1 MSQQQYP
8 EPIAVIGSACR
19 FPGASSSPSKLWEL
33 LKQPHDVLKEFD
45 ADRLNLQR
53 FHHPNGDTHGATDV
67 GNKSYLLEENTR
79 LFDASFFGISPL
91 EAAGMDPQQRLLLE
105 TVYESFES
113 AGVTLDQLKG
123 SLTSVHVGVMTAD
136 YSFIQLR
143 DPETLSKYNATGTAN
158 SIISNRISYVFDL
171 KGPSETI
178 DTACSSSLVALH
190 HAAQGLLSGDCETAV
205 VAGVNLIFDP
215 SPYITESKLHMLSPD
230 SQSRMW
236 DKSANGYA
244 RGEGTAALLL
254 KPLSRALRDGD
265 HIEGIVRSTGVNSDG
280 QSSGITMPYAPAQ
293 AALIRQTYLR
303 AGLDPVKDRPQYFE
317 CHGTGTPAGDPVE
330 ARAISESLLGGEIS
344 SDNPLYVGS
353 IKTIIGHLE
362 GCAGLAG
369 VMRALLALKNRTIPP
384 NLLFN
389 ELNPAIKP
397 FYGPMQITTKALPW
411 PKLAAGAPARASV
424 NSFGFGGTNAH
435 AILESYDNGSVS
447 SSVTE
452 QGENSE
458 KFTEGALGPLL
469 FSAGSGS
476 SLLRTVQAYLEH
488 LTQNPSLDLQDLAWL
503 LQTRRTTHRVRTH
516 FSGASRDAV
525 LENMA
530 NFIKT
535 HEKASSSAI
544 GHQPQLVNQNEAP
557 GVLGVFT
564 GQGAQWPAMGRELIR
579 KSPLF
584 RKTIEEC
591 EAVLK
596 ALPEGDAP
604 EWSLMQELTADASS
618 SRLSEAV
625 ISQPLCTAVQLAL
638 VNLLTAAGVEFDAVV
653 GHSSGEIAATYVSG
667 IITLKGAMQISY
679 YRGFHAKLATGPDGE
694 RGGMLAAGL
703 SFEKATQFCS
713 RPEFQGRIQ
722 VAASNA
728 PQSVT
733 LSGDINAIKEAKEQ
747 LDKDN
752 IFARQLKVDTAY
764 HSHHMQLC
772 AEPYLQSLLACDIEV
787 RAPKPGRCVWNSS
800 VRGDA
805 ELIKRDLS
813 PLKGSYWV
821 ANMVQTVLFSQAVES
836 SIWHGGPFD
845 LAIEVGPHP
854 ALKGP
859 TEQTLKAAYGSAPLY
874 TGALKRSGSDVEA
887 FSAALGVS
895 WAQLG
900 PSFVDFAGYRKAF
913 YESEPPAPKVTK
925 DLPGYSWDHDKD
937 YWRESRISRRYRT
950 GKDTGHELLGRRTP
964 DDNDH
969 ELRWRNVLKL
979 SEMPWVRGHE
989 VLDEVLLP
997 GAAYIS
1003 VAVEAGKHLAA
1014 LTGNSIRLL
1023 DVENVDILRPVVV
1036 PDNQEGVETLF
1047 TARLLSN
1054 SPSDRILRAKFSYYI
1069 CNDQSSGSMVHTCS
1083 GDLAVHLGTDSDAGE
1098 LLPPKDPLPPNLVNV
1113 DGQRVYKMFAGI
1125 DLKYSGVFR
1134 SITESK
1140 RCLNYAAA
1148 TGTWDEGSLSDE
1160 YAVHPAMLDV
1170 AFQTLFIARAH
1181 PASRQ
1186 ITSAL
1191 LPSHITRVRVS
1202 PSVQILKPE
1211 GGGDIKA
1218 DFESWVVGQTA
1229 TSLTGDLNV
1238 YDAVTGETF
1247 LQVEGLATK
1256 MVGEQDAS
1264 QDQLIFSKTVWGSY
1278 DPQGLDDP
1286 VRDPVK
1292 DAEATRLAV
1301 NIERVALFYI
1311 KRIASQIGVDE
1322 RAGLQW
1328 FHQRMFGAFEKHLA
1342 TIKNDQHPVLP
1353 SEWLADEQS
1362 VLDDI
1367 TAEHPDSI
1375 DLQLLHAVGENL
1387 VDVVRG
1393 KTQLLEVMQED
1404 EMLDRFYMDN
1414 CASAPINQSI
1424 ADVLEQITFKFPR
1437 CNILEIGAGTG
1448 GTTWSVLNAINN
1460 AYESYTYTD
1469 ISSGFFPNAAE
1480 KFSDFANKMAFRILD
1495 VEKEPAAQGF
1505 EEHSY
1510 DVIIAANV
1518 LHATRSLET
1527 TLRNARALLKPG
1539 GFLVLME
1546 VTGMQ
1551 SVRVTFIL
1559 GGLPGW
1565 WLGADDGRPLGPG
1578 VSVVDWDVLLDKT
1591 GFSGADTVMH
1601 DLTDETKHCN
1611 SLIVSQAI
1619 DDDFLRM
1626 REPLSF
1632 MSELPPLSE
1641 PLLIIGGKKLT
1652 TTKMMSEIQ
1661 KLLPRPWKRHVQTV
1675 GSIDEID
1682 AAKLTPRM
1690 DVICLQEADEP
1701 LFATPMTAER
1711 IAILKSLMMSA
1722 KNMLWVTGAGKSHTP
1737 RTSIFLGIAR
1747 IVPSELPQLN
1757 LQILGIESGAA
1768 HSVAAKN
1775 CVESFLRL
1783 RATEEGDN
1791 RHLLWSQEPEME
1803 ILADGQNMIPR
1814 VVPNK
1819 PLNELYNASR
1829 RAVTKTVN
1837 AIDVPVQAV
1846 AGPAKMRLQAA
1857 DLQEEHAP
1865 HNRVQVKYAFHIP
1878 TANGNGIYLSYGD
1891 LQGSESTTPVLAL
1904 SKHNASVVDVDS
1916 EHLVTIDDGCTPAIL
1931 AAVANN
1937 LLAQAVAILSPGS
1950 HQTLLYQAEE
1960 PLAALIA
1967 TELATQGGQ
1976 AHFATSRSDAPD
1988 SWIKVHAN
1996 ASKRAVSRVL
2006 PRDIQLYVDCSGY
2019 SASSDSGASSAA
2031 NTLLASVPLG
2041 CVARELDADLLRE
2054 AFRTTEKGRVAVL
2067 HEAYSKAKDSA
2078 TTGQQQIQDFVT
2090 IKAAELAG
2098 ADASSLTHKR
2108 YVTDWQEKE
2117 SLLMTIRPL
2126 NLQGIFK
2133 PDMTYFMVG
2142 MAGGLGL
2149 SICQWMIRNGAK
2161 HLVITSRNPKIDE
2174 SLLEDARRANATL
2187 HVMSMDVSKRESV
2200 ENVVRLVKDTLPP
2213 IAGVCNAAMVLSD
2226 KLFIDMD
2233 VDQLNNTL
2241 AAKVYGTEHLDSVFG
2256 DMPLDF
2262 FVLLSSVA
2270 TVIGNIGQ
2278 ANYHA
2283 ANLFM
2288 TSLVAQRRARGLT
2301 GSVVHVGYISD
2312 VGYVTRQDRDRQL
2325 DQHFR
2330 NVRLMP
2336 LSETDVHHAFAEA
2349 IRGGKPGNVSGS
2361 ADIIMGLET
2370 FTEPLAPE
2378 KHPLW
2383 LTNPR
2388 FSHFV
2393 PPTTL
2398 QTQNQHRGTSN
2409 ADNVRKQVEE
2419 AEDEEEAVA
2428 AVVKAFCSKLE
2439 SILQLPTDSVN
2450 IQRAIID
2457 LGIDSLVAVEIRTWF
2472 LKELGAEV
2480 AVVKILGGDTVIQV
2494 CTWATKKVMAIN
2506 MKKKEAAK
2514 QDEATDEK
2522 TAKLVVPISTA
2533 SKTPS
2538 ISESLGT
2545 ASKTSDSGS
2554 ASASDTE
2561 GSGRS
2566 TPSRKVGSSSSGTL
2580 VAKDEY
2586 SDADAASVNTSS
2598 SETAEPKEEIAKPE
2612 TIREEVMSTAQSRI
2626 WFLSK
2631 HLEDPAA
2638 FNMTF
2643 HYRTQGP
2650 LSMARL
2656 RHALQITTHHHEC
2669 IRMRFYQRLG
2679 DGQPMQGVMSSSLY
2693 ELKHISDATN
2703 SDVEAELARL
2713 KTRAWDLENGQTFGV
2728 TVLSHN
2734 SEEHDII
2741 YGYHHLVM
2749 DVVGW
2754 HVFVHDLNKAYKMQL
2769 LDKSAGSYIDYTS
2782 LQLEQEKA
2790 GVHDEHLQ
2798 FWQAEFATPP
2808 DTLPLLPMAHVNT
2821 RPAEPSKES
2830 HHEYQQLED
2839 RQFTAL
2845 KETCKRLR
2853 INPFH
2858 FHLSV
2863 MQVLLARYANTED
2876 ICIGVVDANRDD
2888 ARFAQTVGCFINML
2902 PVRSQVPSHTSFANV
2917 ARSASR
2923 KALAAF
2929 AHAAVPFDM
2938 ILDKVKAPRSSAST
2952 PLFQAAVNYRTG
2964 SVWELPLGDC
2974 QMTLAGAKD
2983 ADNPY
2988 DISLGITDMGSG
3000 CMIEIHCQASLYNS
3014 EGCRTILDS
3023 YVRLLD
3029 SFATDPHMDISE
3041 CAIHDISQVTQALE
3055 LGKGPEMQF
3064 GWPST
3069 MSQRVLDTCRL
3080 YSDKSAIKDKAV
3092 TLSYSDL
3099 AIRINAVADAILQAG
3114 CVAGSHIA
3122 VLCEP
3127 TVDVTVAMLA
3137 VLHIGAV
3144 YVPLDTSLPTA
3155 RHAAMVQS
3163 CKPALLLS
3171 HSATEELVRNLGNEI
3186 KAPIR
3191 QVRIDDI
3198 PEVCEK
3204 EIPCTAEP
3212 GAPAVLLFT
3221 SGSTGTP
3228 KGIFLSQANFVNHL
3242 ALKTHLLELG
3252 QESVLQQSSL
3262 GFDMSLVQTF
3272 CALANGGLLVIAPSE
3287 MRRDPVELT
3296 SLVSRERVSFTIATP
3311 SEYLAWLRYGEA
3323 SLAENTSWRHVCMG
3337 GEQVSQ
3343 QLKSELRRLG
3353 LTGLRLTNC
3362 YGPTEITAAATF
3374 QNIELNEN
3382 QAKDDI
3388 TEFAVGKALP
3398 NYSVCIIDASGTPQP
3413 AQHTGEICIGGAG
3426 VALGYLNLA
3435 DETNRKFI
3443 KDISSTQQKVTG
3455 RRMYRTGDQGRL
3467 MSDGT
3472 LLCLGRLDGDTQVKL
3487 RGLRIELQEVESAL
3501 IQASVGILSTVV
3513 VSQRGDILIAH
3524 ATLSPGKDDAS
3535 EEELTQI
3542 LGRLR
3547 LPQYFIPAAIVIL
3560 ATMPTNS
3567 NGKLDRKAIGA
3578 LPLPERNSNR
3588 AHEKMTIREGEVRL
3602 LWERVL
3608 PEVATTARITP
3619 SSDFFLLGG
3628 NSLLMMKL
3636 QAAIRESIG
3645 VVISTRTLYQ
3655 ASTLREMAR
3664 RIDEQQDVQADD
3676 TEKEIDWDAETSIP
3690 NQLLNQIQELPAPT
3704 KNLRSTKSDGIEVLM
3719 TGTTSFLGRNL
3730 LQALLKSPAVS
3741 KVHCVAVL
3749 ADDQHQLPHDGK
3761 VKCYKGSLLS
3771 STLGLKAEERENL
3784 EQTVDVIIHAG
3795 SSGHCLNNY
3804 DSLRTPNLLST
3815 HFLASLAMP
3824 RSIPLLF
3831 LSSNRV
3837 ILLSGNTAPLPGSVA
3852 AFAPAT
3858 NGLEGYTATKWAGE
3872 GFLENLVS
3880 HMQQVSGPRLTVSVH
3895 RPCVVVSEHAPN
3907 SDALNAI
3914 LRYSVAMRCV
3924 PHLDN
3929 VGGYMDFGKV
3939 ENIVDEIAEEALKL
3953 AQAGIDDVAAIQFK
3967 HHSGGVKVPINE
3979 FRAHMETIYG
3989 GSFEEVDMSEWMHR
4003 AADAG
4008 IDPLITA
4015 YLEGILDTGAPMVF
4029 PYLGEK

>member
-1 MSQQQYP
+1 MSQHQYP

-19 FPGASSSPSKLWEL
+19 FPGASSSPSKLWSL
-33 LKQPHDVLKEFD
+33 LQQPRDVLQKFD
-45 ADRLNLQR
+45 PDRLNLKR
-53 FHHPNGDTHGATDV
+53 FHHTSGDTHGATDV
-67 GNKSYLLEENTR
+67 NNKSYLLEENTR

-105 TVYESFES
+105 TVYESFEA

-123 SLTSVHVGVMTAD
+123 SLTSVHVGVMTND

-158 SIISNRISYVFDL
+158 SIMSNRISYVFDL

-244 RGEGTAALLL
+244 RGEGAAALLL

-280 QSSGITMPYAPAQ
+280 QSSGITMPFAPAQ
-293 AALIRQTYLR
+293 AALIRQTYRR
-303 AGLDPVKDRPQYFE
+303 AGLDPIKDRPQYFE

-330 ARAISESLLGGEIS
+330 ARAISESLLGGETS

-353 IKTIIGHLE
+353 VKTVIGHLE

-369 VMRALLALKNRTIPP
+369 VIRAILALKHRTIPP
-384 NLLFN
+384 NLHFK
-389 ELNPAIKP
+389 ELNPAIAQY
-397 FYGPMQITTKALPW
+397 YGPLQITTKALPW
-411 PKLAAGAPARASV
+411 PDVPAGTPARASV

-435 AILESYDNGSVS
+435 AILESYDNGSAPS
-447 SSVTE
+447 STQIQDE
-452 QGENSE
+452 QPEESGE
-458 KFTEGALGPLL
+458 GGLGPLI
-469 FSAGSGS
+469 FSAASGS
-476 SLLRTVQAYLEH
+476 SLLRTVQAYLKH
-488 LTQNPSLDLQDLAWL
+488 LKDHPSVDLQDLSWL

-516 FSGASRDAV
+516 FSGATRDAV

-530 NFIKT
+530 TFVTTN
-535 HEKASSSAI
+535 EKASGATI
-544 GHQPQLVNQNEAP
+544 GHQPQLVNPSEAP
-557 GVLGVFT
+557 GVLGIFT
-564 GQGAQWPAMGRELIR
+564 GQGAQWPAMGRELIQ

-591 EAVLK
+591 EAVLN
-596 ALPEGDAP
+596 ALPKSDVP
-604 EWSLMQELTADASS
+604 EWSLIQELTADASS
-618 SRLSEAV
+618 SRLSEAM
-625 ISQPLCTAVQLAL
+625 ISQPLCTAVQLGL
-638 VNLLTAAGVEFDAVV
+638 VNLLSAAGISFDAVV
-653 GHSSGEIAATYVSG
+653 GHSSGEIAATYASG
-667 IITLKGAMQISY
+667 IITIKGAMQIAY

-703 SFEKATQFCS
+703 SFEKASQFCS

-747 LDKDN
+747 LDTDN

-764 HSHHMQLC
+764 HSHHMQPC
-772 AEPYLQSLLACDIEV
+772 AGPYLKSLLACDIEL
-787 RAPKPGRCVWNSS
+787 RAPKPGSCVWNSS

-805 ELIKRDLS
+805 ELLKRDLS

-821 ANMVQTVLFSQAVES
+821 ANMVQTVLFSQAIES

-859 TEQTLKAAYGSAPLY
+859 VEQTLKAAYGSVPLY
-874 TGALKRSGSDVEA
+874 TGALKRNGSDVEA
-887 FSAALGVS
+887 FSAALGVT

-900 PSFVDFAGYRKAF
+900 PSFVDFAGFREAF
-913 YESEPPAPKVTK
+913 YDSEPPAPKVIK
-925 DLPGYSWDHDKD
+925 DLPTYSWDHEKD

-950 GKDTGHELLGRRTP
+950 GKDVGHELLGRRTP

-997 GAAYIS
+997 GAAYVSI
-1003 VAVEAGKHLAA
+1003 AVEAGKHLAV
-1014 LTGNSIRLL
+1014 SSRKSVRLI

-1047 TARLLSN
+1047 TAHILSS
-1054 SPSDRILRAKFSYYI
+1054 SPSDGVLRARFSYYI

-1083 GDLAVHLGTDSDAGE
+1083 GDLVVHLGADSESGD
-1098 LLPPKDPLPPNLVNV
+1098 LLPPRDAVPPNLVNI
-1113 DGQRVYKMFAGI
+1113 DGGRVYKMFEGI

-1134 SITESK
+1134 SIADSK
-1140 RCLNYAAA
+1140 RCLNYATA
-1148 TGTWDEGSLSDE
+1148 TGVWPEGSLSDE
-1160 YAVHPAMLDV
+1160 YGVHPAMLDV

-1191 LPSHITRVRVS
+1191 LPSHIDRVRVS
-1202 PSVQILKPE
+1202 PSVQILQPE

-1218 DFESWVVGQTA
+1218 AFESWVVGQTA

-1238 YDAVTGETF
+1238 YDAETGKTF
-1247 LQVEGLATK
+1247 LQVEGLATN

-1264 QDQLIFSKTVWGSY
+1264 HDQPIFSKTVWGRY
-1278 DPQGLDDP
+1278 DAVGLADP
-1286 VRDPVK
+1286 VRDAVK
-1292 DAEATRLAV
+1292 DAEATRLAED
-1301 NIERVALFYI
+1301 IERVALFYI
-1311 KRIASQIGVDE
+1311 KRIVNQIGADE
-1322 RAGLQW
+1322 RAGFQW
-1328 FHQRMFGAFEKHLA
+1328 YHQRMFGAFEKHLA
-1342 TIKNDQHPVLP
+1342 TIKNDEHPVLP
-1353 SEWLADEQS
+1353 SSWLADEPS
-1362 VLDDI
+1362 VLEDI
-1367 TAEHPDSI
+1367 SNAHPDSI

-1387 VDVVRG
+1387 ADVVRG
-1393 KTQLLEVMQED
+1393 DTQLLEVMQED
-1404 EMLDRFYMDN
+1404 DMLDRFYMDN

-1424 ADVLEQITFKFPR
+1424 ADVLQQITFKFPR

-1448 GTTWSVLNAINN
+1448 GTTWSVLNSINN
-1460 AYESYTYTD
+1460 AYDSYTYTD

-1480 KFSDFANKMAFRILD
+1480 KFSDFANKMAFKILD
-1495 VEKEPAAQGF
+1495 VEKDPTTQGF
-1505 EEHSY
+1505 AAESY

-1527 TLRNARALLKPG
+1527 TLRNVRSLLKPG

-1578 VSVVDWDVLLDKT
+1578 VSVVDWDVLFDKT

-1601 DLTDETKHCN
+1601 DLEDETKHCN
-1611 SLIVSQAI
+1611 SLIVTQAV
-1619 DDDFLRM
+1619 DDAFLRM

-1632 MSELPPLSE
+1632 MAELPPLTE
-1641 PLLIIGGKKLT
+1641 PLLVIGGKKLT
-1652 TTKMMSEIQ
+1652 TTKMMGEIQ
-1661 KLLPRPWKRHVQTV
+1661 KLLPRSWKRHVQTV

-1682 AAKLTPRM
+1682 TAKLIPRM

-1701 LFATPMTAER
+1701 LFATPMTTKR
-1711 IAILKSLMMSA
+1711 IAILKSLLMSA
-1722 KNMLWVTGAGKSHTP
+1722 RNMLWVTGAGKSHTP

-1757 LQILGIESGAA
+1757 LQMLGLEAGAS
-1768 HSVAAKN
+1768 HSVAARN
-1775 CVESFLRL
+1775 CVEAFLRL
-1783 RATEEGDN
+1783 RATEEGN
-1791 RHLLWSQEPEME
+1791 SRHMLWSQEPEME
-1803 ILADGQNMIPR
+1803 ILADGQTMVPR
-1814 VVPNK
+1814 VMPNK

-1829 RAVTKTVN
+1829 RAVTKT
-1837 AIDVPVQAV
+1837 IDATGVPVQAV
-1846 AGPAKMRLQAA
+1846 AGPGKMTLQAA
-1857 DLQEEHAP
+1857 EFQDASAQRTRL
-1865 HNRVQVKYAFHIP
+1865 QVKYALHIP
-1878 TANGNGIYLSYGD
+1878 TVNGDGVYLVCGHR
-1891 LQGSESTTPVLAL
+1891 SESVAPVMAI
-1904 SKHNASVVDVDS
+1904 SESNGSIVDVD
-1916 EHLVTIDDGCTPAIL
+1916 LDRLIAIDEDGCTSGVLAATAHHLLVQAI
-1931 AAVANN
+1931 AAVASG
-1937 LLAQAVAILSPGS
+1937 ARKV
-1950 HQTLLYQAEE
+1950 LLYQAEE
-1960 PLAALIA
+1960 FLASMVA
-1967 TELATQGGQ
+1967 TEIASQGGE
-1976 AHFATSRSDAPD
+1976 AHFASSSSDTPD
-1988 SWIKVHAN
+1988 SWIKIHVN
-1996 ASKRAVSRVL
+1996 SSKRALSRVV
-2006 PRDIQLYVDCSGY
+2006 PRDVQLYVDCSGY
-2019 SASSDSGASSAA
+2019 SSAVLSATSASD
-2031 NTLLASVPLG
+2031 TLRACVPADCEARQLG
-2041 CVARELDADLLRE
+2041 GGLLQE
-2054 AFRTTEKGRVAVL
+2054 AFQRTDKTVQSFFKES
-2067 HEAYSKAKDSA
+2067 YTKARSSVSEDQEQ
-2078 TTGQQQIQDFVT
+2078 TLDCDL
-2090 IKAAELAG
+2090 IKAADLAG
-2098 ADASSLTHKR
+2098 ADASSLTRKR

-2117 SLLMTIRPL
+2117 SLTLTIQPL
-2126 NLQGIFK
+2126 DLQGIFK
-2133 PDMTYFMVG
+2133 PDKTYFMVG

-2161 HLVITSRNPKIDE
+2161 HLVITSRNPKVDD
-2174 SLLEDARRANATL
+2174 SLLEDARRANAKL
-2187 HVMSMDVSKRESV
+2187 HVMSMDVSKRDSV
-2200 ENVVRLVKDTLPP
+2200 EKVVKLVQDTMPP

-2241 AAKVYGTEHLDSVFG
+2241 AAKVYGTEHLDSVFD

-2349 IRGGKPGNVSGS
+2349 IRGGKPGSVSG
-2361 ADIIMGLET
+2361 AHDIIMGLET
-2370 FTEPLAPE
+2370 FKEPLAPE
-2378 KHPLW
+2378 KQPLW
-2383 LTNPR
+2383 LANPR
-2388 FSHFV
+2388 FAHFV

-2398 QTQNQHRGTSN
+2398 QTQQQHRGSGS

-2419 AEDEEEAVA
+2419 AETEDDAVA
-2428 AVVKAFCSKLE
+2428 AVVKAFCGKLE
-2439 SILQLPTDSVN
+2439 SILQLQEGSVN
-2450 IQRAIID
+2450 VQRAIID

-2494 CTWATKKVMAIN
+2494 CTWATKKVMAVN
-2506 MKKKEAAK
+2506 MKKKEAAQ
-2514 QDEATDEK
+2514 QDEAATEK
-2522 TAKLVVPISTA
+2522 TAPVPDAAPAPAVPAKTA
-2533 SKTPS
+2533 SLTVPVESTSRTPESNSASVSDVDDSESSGAASKLGTS
-2538 ISESLGT
+2538 IS
-2545 ASKTSDSGS
+2545 
-2554 ASASDTE
+2554 
-2561 GSGRS
+2561 
-2566 TPSRKVGSSSSGTL
+2566 GSSY
-2580 VAKDEY
+2580 AKIEFG
-2586 SDADAASVNTSS
+2586 DADTRSESNGSS
-2598 SETAEPKEEIAKPE
+2598 AMADSDDAINGPE
-2612 TIREEVMSTAQSRI
+2612 TIREETMSQAQSRI

-2643 HYRTQGP
+2643 HYRAQGP

-2656 RHALQITTHHHEC
+2656 RHALQVTTHHHEC
-2669 IRMRFYQRLG
+2669 LRMRFYPRLG
-2679 DGQPMQGVMSSSLY
+2679 DGQPMQGVMGSSLY
-2693 ELKHISDATN
+2693 ELEHVPEAQDSDLQT
-2703 SDVEAELARL
+2703 ELTRF
-2713 KTRAWDLENGQTFGV
+2713 KTRVWDLENGKTFGV
-2728 TVLSHN
+2728 TVLSR
-2734 SEEHDII
+2734 SAEEHDIV

-2754 HVFVHDLNKAYKMQL
+2754 HVFVHDLDKAYKMQS
-2769 LDKSAGSYIDYTS
+2769 LDKSAGSYFDYTA

-2790 GVHDEHLQ
+2790 GVLEEDLKY
-2798 FWQAEFATPP
+2798 WQTEFTTTPE
-2808 DTLPLLPMAHVNT
+2808 TLPLLPMAHTIV
-2821 RPAEPSKES
+2821 RPAEPGNES
-2830 HHEYQQLED
+2830 HHEYQELTPG
-2839 RQFTAL
+2839 QFTAL
-2845 KETCKRLR
+2845 KETCQRLR
-2853 INPFH
+2853 VSPFH
-2858 FHLSV
+2858 FHLAV

-2876 ICIGVVDANRDD
+2876 VCIGIVDANRND

-2902 PVRSQVPSHTSFANV
+2902 PIRSNVSSHDSFANV
-2917 ARSASR
+2917 ARAASK

-2974 QMTLAGAKD
+2974 QMKLAGAKD

-3000 CMIEIHCQASLYNS
+3000 CMIEIHCQASLYTS

-3023 YVRLLD
+3023 YVRLLE
-3029 SFATDPHMDISE
+3029 SFAENPHLNITE
-3041 CAIHDISQVTQALE
+3041 CEIHDKAQVSQALE
-3055 LGKGPEMQF
+3055 LGKGPEVEF
-3064 GWPST
+3064 EWPST
-3069 MSQRVLDTCRL
+3069 MSQRVLDMCNL
-3080 YSDKSAIKDKAV
+3080 NPDKSAVKDKTV

-3099 AIRINAVADAILQAG
+3099 AAQVHSVADAILQAG
-3114 CVAGSHIA
+3114 CTAGSHVA
-3122 VLCEP
+3122 TLCEP
-3127 TVDVTVAMLA
+3127 TVDATVAMLA

-3163 CKPALLLS
+3163 SKAALLLS
-3171 HSATEELVRNLGNEI
+3171 HSATESLVRDLGNELDS
-3186 KAPIR
+3186 PIR
-3191 QVRIDDI
+3191 QVCIDSI
-3198 PEVCEK
+3198 PEEPRQEV
-3204 EIPCTAEP
+3204 PCAAEAD
-3212 GAPAVLLFT
+3212 APAVLLFT

-3242 ALKTHLLELG
+3242 ALKTQVLNLG
-3252 QESVLQQSSL
+3252 QECVLQQSSL
-3262 GFDMSLVQTF
+3262 GFDMSLIQTF
-3272 CALANGGLLVIAPSE
+3272 CALANGGLLVVVPSE

-3296 SLVSRERVSFTIATP
+3296 GLMSREHVSFTIATP

-3323 SLAENTSWRHVCMG
+3323 SLTENTAWRHACMG
-3337 GEQVSQ
+3337 GEQVSR
-3343 QLKSELRRLG
+3343 QLKSELRRVG
-3353 LTGLRLTNC
+3353 LSGLRLTNC

-3374 QNIELNEN
+3374 QAIDLEEK
-3382 QAKDDI
+3382 QGEHERAK
-3388 TEFAVGKALP
+3388 FAVGKALP
-3398 NYSVCIIDASGTPQP
+3398 NYSVCILDASGRPQP
-3413 AQHTGEICIGGAG
+3413 AQHAGEICIGGAG
-3426 VALGYLNLA
+3426 VALGYLDLA
-3435 DETNRKFI
+3435 DETRRKF
-3443 KDISSTQQKVTG
+3443 VTDVTTAD

-3487 RGLRIELQEVESAL
+3487 RGLRIELQEVETAL
-3501 IQASVGILSTVV
+3501 LHAADGLLSTVV
-3513 VSQRGDILIAH
+3513 VSQRGDVLVAH
-3524 ATLSPGKDDAS
+3524 ATLSPGQDTAS
-3535 EEELTQI
+3535 EDELTQV

-3547 LPQYFIPAAIVIL
+3547 LPQYFIPATIIIL
-3560 ATMPTNS
+3560 AAMPTNS
-3567 NGKLDRKAIGA
+3567 NGKLDRKAIAA
-3578 LPLPERNSNR
+3578 LSLPERGSNGTQ
-3588 AHEKMTIREGEVRL
+3588 EKMTIREGEVRL

-3608 PEVATTARITP
+3608 PDTSTAGRLSP
-3619 SSDFFLLGG
+3619 SSDFFLCGG

-3645 VVISTRTLYQ
+3645 VAISTRTLYQ

-3664 RIDEQQDVQADD
+3664 RIDEQQTIEGDDV
-3676 TEKEIDWDAETSIP
+3676 EREIDWAAETAVPKS
-3690 NQLLNQIQELPAPT
+3690 LLRQIRELPASPV
-3704 KNLRSTKSDGIEVLM
+3704 KASKSDGVEVLM
-3719 TGTTSFLGRNL
+3719 TGATSFLGGHL
-3730 LQALLKSPAVS
+3730 LQALLRSPAVR

-3749 ADDQHQLPHDGK
+3749 ADDQHQLPRDEK
-3761 VKCYKGSLLS
+3761 IECYTGSLLS
-3771 STLGLKAEERENL
+3771 PTLGLNTDERNDLEE
-3784 EQTVDVIIHAG
+3784 TVDVIIHAG
-3795 SSGHCLNNY
+3795 SSGHCLNTY

-3815 HFLASLAMP
+3815 HFLSSLALP
-3824 RSIPLLF
+3824 RSIPLLL

-3837 ILLSGNTAPLPGSVA
+3837 VLLSGSTAPPPASVA
-3852 AFAPAT
+3852 AFPPAT
-3858 NGLEGYTATKWAGE
+3858 DGLEGYTASKWASE
-3872 GFLENLVS
+3872 SFLENLVAHVRDAS
-3880 HMQQVSGPRLTVSVH
+3880 RSPLTVAVH
-3895 RPCVVVSEHAPN
+3895 RPCVVVSERAPN

-3914 LRYSVAMRCV
+3914 LRYSVSMRCV
-3924 PHLDN
+3924 PQLDK
-3929 VGGYMDFGKV
+3929 VEGYLDFGRV
-3939 ENIVDEIAEEALKL
+3939 EKIVDEIADSALQL
-3953 AQAGIDDVAAIQFK
+3953 AQAGSRGQEIRFR
-3967 HHSGGVKVPINE
+3967 HHSGGAKVPVRE
-3979 FRAHMETIYG
+3979 FRAHMENIYG
-3989 GSFEEVDMSEWMHR
+3989 GAFDEVDVTEWMRR

-4015 YLEGILDTGAPMVF
+4015 YLEGILDNGSPMVF
-4029 PYLGEK
+4029 PYLGEE